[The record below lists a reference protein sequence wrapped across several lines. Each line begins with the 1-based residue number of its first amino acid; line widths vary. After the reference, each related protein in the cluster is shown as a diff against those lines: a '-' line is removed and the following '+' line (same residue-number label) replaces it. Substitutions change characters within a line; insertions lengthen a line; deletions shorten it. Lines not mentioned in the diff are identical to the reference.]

1 MLNYPNRPNGAA
13 KVGIMLA
20 EAYGGENAFG
30 DRQLIIPAITHGTGT
45 PRETIA
51 TREWVNSLGTPE
63 NMMTTDTAQNITGM
77 KKWYASDNNN
87 YLAIGQDFGNGKC
100 IEIGNSSKSYLTID
114 KFGIDF
120 GEDSGLTISSKDASV
135 ASSTSQITLREE
147 RNGYLNLGFDL
158 NKKPR
163 LTIYDTENKVGTKFN
178 NSNINHYDDDLGTS
192 YTYSYPSA
200 SGTLATQEFV
210 NAAIGTAIGTA
221 IGGTY

>member
-1 MLNYPNRPNGAA
+1 MLD
-13 KVGIMLA
+13 
-20 EAYGGENAFG
+20 EAYGGQSAFG
-30 DRQLIIPAITHGTGT
+30 DRQLIIPPITNSVNGT

-63 NMMTTDTAQNITGM
+63 NMMTTDTAQSITGM
-77 KKWYASDNNN
+77 KKWYDSDNDN

-100 IEIGNSSKSYLTID
+100 IEIGNQDRSYLTID

-135 ASSTSQITLREE
+135 ASSTSQITLREDAK
-147 RNGYLNLGFDL
+147 GYLNLGFDL
-158 NKKPR
+158 NKKPI
-163 LTIYDTENKVGTKFN
+163 LTIYDTETKVGTKFN
-178 NSNINHYDDDLGTS
+178 NLNINHYDEDLGTS

-210 NAAIGTAIGTA
+210 NSSIETAIGTA